1 MQGKHPPPDHPRET
15 PATEPPTRPPAL
27 PPSLPPTRPPA
38 LHPGLPV
45 AGAVLGSDGDAAAGG
60 SAKQRL
66 RARLLA
72 QRRASLAL
80 RHEPWSSADTAV
92 LATRILQIPEITD
105 ARCVAAYVGL
115 PGEPDLADLLAR
127 LLARGTRVLLPVV
140 RADLD
145 LDFREYAGTLIPGAL
160 GTREP
165 PAAAPS
171 GDLSAAD
178 AVIIPALAVDR
189 AGRRLG
195 RGGGSYDRA
204 LRRVAPD
211 VPVIAVLYDQEL
223 LDLVPTEEHDRSVK
237 IIVTPSRTLRC
248 EPTDGTREHPRPSTS

>member
-1 MQGKHPPPDHPRET
+1 MPGNHLPPDPRRGT
-15 PATEPPTRPPAL
+15 PAAKPTARPHSWA
-27 PPSLPPTRPPA
+27 
-38 LHPGLPV
+38 V
-45 AGAVLGSDGDAAAGG
+45 AGAAPGPGGDAPAGAG
-60 SAKQRL
+60 ADAKRRL
-66 RARLLA
+66 RARLLS
-72 QRRASLAL
+72 QRRTSLAL
-80 RHEPWSSADTAV
+80 RHQSCSPADAAV
-92 LATRILQIPEITD
+92 LVTRILQIPEVAD

-115 PGEPDLADLLAR
+115 PGEPDLADLLPR
-127 LLARGTRVLLPVV
+127 LVARGARVLLPVL

-145 LDFREYAGTLIPGAL
+145 LDFREHVGMLVPGAL

-165 PAAAPS
+165 PAAAPP
-171 GDLSAAD
+171 GELSEAE

-204 LRRVAPD
+204 LRRVTPD

-223 LDLVPTEEHDRSVK
+223 LDLVPTEEHDRGVQ

-248 EPTDGTREHPRPSTS
+248 EPTDGAGEHLGPSTS

>member
-1 MQGKHPPPDHPRET
+1 MQGRHLPPDDPRET
-15 PATEPPTRPPAL
+15 PAAGPPARPP
-27 PPSLPPTRPPA
+27 S
-38 LHPGLPV
+38 GPV
-45 AGAVLGSDGDAAAGG
+45 AGAVLGSEGDAAPGG
-60 SAKQRL
+60 AAPGGAAPGGAAKQRL

-72 QRRASLAL
+72 QRRTSLAL
-80 RHEPWSSADTAV
+80 CHEPWSPADTAV
-92 LATRILQIPEITD
+92 LATRILQIPEVAD

-165 PAAAPS
+165 PAAAPP

-204 LRRVAPD
+204 LRRVGPD

-237 IIVTPSRTLRC
+237 IVVTPSRTLRC